1 MAELV
6 DNVALAFKMCNQQ
19 RERIA
24 ELERQLAIADARA
37 LTLNADL
44 GKMKDR
50 LGSLEWQPITPQ
62 NLPKAGDEA
71 SGQDKMSLFANGS
84 FRNLLRVVTD
94 NSQTHTSEEW
104 HRLGYHYFRAIN
116 LPTETEHAQRTPTD
130 GGNHGGPDAGLR

>member
-24 ELERQLAIADARA
+24 ELEHQLAEEKEDFDV
-37 LTLNADL
+37 LD
-44 GKMKDR
+44 DQYHR
-50 LGSLEWQPITPQ
+50 LGEKYEALQWKPIIPE
-62 NLPKAGDEA
+62 NLPKVGDEVG
-71 SGQDKMSLFANGS
+71 GQDKMSVFMDRS
-84 FRNLLRVVTD
+84 FRNLLRTVSAYTQS
-94 NSQTHTSEEW
+94 NIAEEW

-116 LPTETEHAQRTPTD
+116 LPTETEHAQRTSTD